1 MVRRTDRTAVR
12 LPRGTAAGGD
22 GHAPR
27 LRSTAVQLFVLVWLL
42 LAPGCINVLA
52 MGAKVFLG
60 DPKVPAPFRER
71 TGIDL
76 EKGDRTVALV
86 VDSPFSVSQEFD
98 TLVVDLQDELLRRF
112 KRRGVPVAA
121 VDDVGQALDAAGA
134 DFNPAAIA
142 QQLDVDVIIHVQIER
157 LTDVENGNPS
167 LFHGQAQGLVRG
179 YEVRGRR
186 GAPDRQVVE
195 VYEESFNTT
204 YPPSHPVPADQ
215 VTHRVFL
222 QGFVRQL
229 AADIGR
235 QFYDVYTRELL

>member
-1 MVRRTDRTAVR
+1 MMVRRMDRTPA
-12 LPRGTAAGGD
+12 LQPRGSAAGAAGR
-22 GHAPR
+22 APR
-27 LRSTAVQLFVLVWLL
+27 LGPAAVLLLAWLV

-71 TGIDL
+71 TGISL

-86 VDSPFSVSQEFD
+86 VDSPYSIAQEFD
-98 TLVVDLQDELLRRF
+98 TLVVDLQDELLRRL
-112 KRRGVPVAA
+112 KRRGVPVAR
-121 VDDVGQALDAAGA
+121 VDEVGQALDAAGT

-142 QQLDVDVIIHVQIER
+142 RQLDVDVIIHVQIER

-167 LFHGQAQGLVRG
+167 LFHGHAQGMVRG

-195 VYEESFNTT
+195 VYEEGFTTT

-215 VTHRVFL
+215 VTHRVFM

-229 AADIGR
+229 ADDIGR
-235 QFYDVYTRELL
+235 QFYDVYTRELF